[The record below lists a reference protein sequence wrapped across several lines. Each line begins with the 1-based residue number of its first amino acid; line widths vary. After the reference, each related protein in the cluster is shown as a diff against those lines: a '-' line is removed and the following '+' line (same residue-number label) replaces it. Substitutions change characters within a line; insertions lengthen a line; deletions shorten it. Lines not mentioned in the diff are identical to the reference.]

1 MRTEARRL
9 RAQVDGFMQNH
20 RKMIRE
26 MRGLPGVI
34 PERFEEAKTI
44 RHCAL
49 SLVRPRPAAPLTCRP
64 RESAPSGLVTD
75 APSAARGA
83 RRGGGGPTARGLQ
96 VGEPIIYPHINDFL
110 RIPPP
115 SY

>member
-1 MRTEARRL
+1 MRAEARRL

-49 SLVRPRPAAPLTCRP
+49 SLVRPRPVAPLLTKNLGSPLLPAGQWCRRP
-64 RESAPSGLVTD
+64 RGWSRTSAE
-75 APSAARGA
+75 RGA

-96 VGEPIIYPHINDFL
+96 LVTPFYK
-110 RIPPP
+110 
-115 SY
+115 